1 MVDKLFAERLA
12 LDRFNDRSTK
22 KPRSVLSI
30 DDLSTLEIKEIIKHG
45 LLVKSDPHSYSH
57 KLQGKS
63 IALLFE
69 KTSTRTRCSYETGIF
84 EMGGEGFY
92 IDWKSSNLVL
102 GRVEDETRIMSR
114 YYSLIMAR
122 VYLHQT
128 LEIMRSSSEVP
139 LINGLCDLEHPCQAL
154 ADYMTL
160 VEYFKNVEG
169 LNLSYIG
176 DPNNVCR
183 SLAKIASRV
192 GIKMTISCP
201 IDYPVPAD
209 ITALPGIR
217 VESSPQE
224 AVKEADV
231 IYTDTWVSMGQESE
245 EAQRLKKFRNY
256 QVNASLMSFAPRH
269 CLAMHCLPAHPGQEI
284 TADVLTS
291 NKSLVFDQAENR
303 KHVQKALLAQLLN

>member
-1 MVDKLFAERLA
+1 MVDKLFAESLA
-12 LDRFNDRSTK
+12 TNRFNERSVK
-22 KPRSVLSI
+22 KPRSILSI
-30 DDLSTLEIKEIIKHG
+30 DDLSTLEIKGIIERA
-45 LLVKSDPHSYSH
+45 LSIKSDPHSYSR

-84 EMGGEGFY
+84 EMGGAGFY

-122 VYLHQT
+122 VYQHQT

-139 LINGLCDLEHPCQAL
+139 IINGLCDLEHPCQAL
-154 ADYMTL
+154 ADYLTL
-160 VEYFKNVEG
+160 VEYFKNAEG
-169 LNLSYIG
+169 LKLSYIG

-183 SLAKIASRV
+183 SLAKIASRF
-192 GIKMTISCP
+192 GIEMTISCP
-201 IDYPVPAD
+201 IDYPIPKD
-209 ITALPGIR
+209 IMELPGVR
-217 VESSPQE
+217 AETSPQE
-224 AVKEADV
+224 GVKEADI

-245 EAQRLKKFRNY
+245 QTQRLKKFRDY
-256 QVNASLMSFAPRH
+256 QVNASLLSSAPKH
-269 CLAMHCLPAHPGQEI
+269 CLVMHCLPAHPGQEI
-284 TADVLTS
+284 TADILTS
-291 NKSLVFDQAENR
+291 QKSLVFDQAENR